1 MKSESPNLAGPF
13 ADEMTAFLKYKR
25 QLRKSYLTE
34 EFDLRLFDRYLHQQ
48 EITEKQQVTN
58 IVVEAFLNSRPRKTS
73 RSYNSLL
80 GALRRFFAWL
90 VMQEILSQSPVCIQ
104 PRRRGIARRPFIL
117 SCAQVEQLLNAAV
130 NLRTTKHAPR
140 RGHTYKMIFALLFT
154 LGLRVSEVT
163 NLKIKDVDLERHL
176 LIIRETKFLKSR
188 LVPFGPNLAERLV
201 TYIAFCCAN
210 GRTPEQPLFS
220 FDPKR
225 NRPVARGSIGS
236 TFRRL
241 LPCLNLQLR
250 PGDNRPR
257 LHDLRHSMAVGTLLR
272 WYREGKDPSNLLIQL
287 STYLGHSD
295 ISSTAVYL
303 EMTEELLH
311 VAGQRF
317 EQFASPLIGGKNT

>member
-1 MKSESPNLAGPF
+1 MKNDTPNLAGPF

-34 EFDLRLFDRYLHQQ
+34 AFDLRLFDRYLCQL
-48 EITEKQQVTN
+48 EITEKQLVTN
-58 IVVEAFLNSRPRKTS
+58 RVVEAFLNSRQRKTS
-73 RSYNSLL
+73 RSFNGLL
-80 GALRRFFAWL
+80 GTLRRFFSWL
-90 VMQEILSQSPVCIQ
+90 VLQETIAQSPVSVQ
-104 PRRRGIARRPFIL
+104 PKRRGIARRPFIL
-117 SCAQVEQLLNAAV
+117 SCAQVEQLLNAAT

-140 RGHTYKMIFALLFT
+140 RGHTYRMIFALLYT

-163 NLKIKDVDLERHL
+163 NLKVKDVDFERHL

-188 LVPFGPNLAERLV
+188 LVPFGPNLAQRLV

-225 NRPVARGSIGS
+225 NHPIARGSIGN

-241 LPCLNLQLR
+241 LPYLNLQLR
-250 PGDNRPR
+250 PGENPPR

-272 WYREGKDPSNLLIQL
+272 WYQEGKDPSNLLLHL
-287 STYLGHSD
+287 STFLGHSD
-295 ISSTAVYL
+295 ISSTSVYL

-311 VAGQRF
+311 AAGQRF
-317 EQFASPLIGGKNT
+317 EKFASPLIGGRQT

>member
-13 ADEMTAFLKYKR
+13 ADEMAAFLKYKR

-48 EITEKQQVTN
+48 EITEKQKVTN

>member
-1 MKSESPNLAGPF
+1 MKNELPNFNGPF
-13 ADEMTAFLKYKR
+13 ADDLRAFFRHKR
-25 QLRKSYLTE
+25 QLQKRYVTE

-90 VMQEILSQSPVCIQ
+90 VMQEIISQSPVCIQ
-104 PRRRGIARRPFIL
+104 PRRRGCARRPFIL
-117 SCAQVEQLLNAAV
+117 NSDQAKRLLDAAAK
-130 NLRTTKHAPR
+130 LRSTKIAPR
-140 RGHTYKMIFALLFT
+140 RGHTYRMIFALLYT

-163 NLKIKDVDLERHL
+163 KLKMKDVDLDRHL
-176 LIIRETKFLKSR
+176 LIIRDTKFSKSR
-188 LVPFGPNLAERLV
+188 LVPFGPNMAERLV
-201 TYIAFCCAN
+201 TYMSADVN
-210 GRTPEQPLFS
+210 ESTLDQPLFS
-220 FDPKR
+220 FDS
-225 NRPVARGSIGS
+225 NRCHPIARGSIGS

-241 LPCLNLQLR
+241 IPDLNLQLR

-303 EMTEELLH
+303 EMTDELLH